1 MAKQEISVYEKI
13 EKHLFQSREDAEQF
27 LTPREMEIKHRLML
41 CVTKKMAEP
50 LMLDSNMVTFLM
62 NGCGGV
68 CDPVLQSQA
77 YNDIA
82 GINKIVGSVLLQAK
96 SWYRYMIVEG
106 AKAGYEIAKTDRDAK
121 GMAACLDKIGKYT
134 RADKEDDDMDYS
146 QMIPPGFEPTDDVT
160 ILEGLEKIDNLE
172 DERQIFRSMFK
183 GNMYKI
189 AEEAVIEK

>member
-13 EKHLFQSREDAEQF
+13 EKHLFQDEKDAENF
-27 LTPREMEIKHRLML
+27 LTPREMEIKKRLML
-41 CVTKKMAEP
+41 CVSQKLKTP
-50 LMLDSNMVTFLM
+50 LMPDANLVTFLL
-62 NGCGGV
+62 NGCGGE
-68 CDPVLQSQA
+68 CDTISKSQA
-77 YNDIA
+77 YNDIS
-82 GINKIVGSVLLQAK
+82 GLNKIIGSVQLPAK
-96 SWYRYMIVEG
+96 SWIRFMIIEG
-106 AKAGYEIAKTDRDAK
+106 AKEGFEIAKTDRDAK

-160 ILEGLEKIDNLE
+160 VLDGLEKIDNLE
-172 DERQIFRSMFK
+172 YERQIFRSMFK